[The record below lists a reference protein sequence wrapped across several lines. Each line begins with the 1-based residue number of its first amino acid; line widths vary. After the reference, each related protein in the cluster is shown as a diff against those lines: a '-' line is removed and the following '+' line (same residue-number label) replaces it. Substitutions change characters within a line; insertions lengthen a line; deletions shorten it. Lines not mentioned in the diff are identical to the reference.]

1 MKNILSS
8 ICPNKEKH
16 KEETSIDSEDY
27 LTKTI
32 GTFGLWQA
40 AVCGATALT
49 RFIVMWNMTAIFFLT
64 PDTEFECIQFKGIGN
79 KTANTCYDDCMKY
92 EYHNQ
97 GLQTTL
103 ISDYNLIC
111 DRQWLASMAQSVLM
125 LGFLVGTFLFGWIS
139 DRFGRRNSIVASVLI
154 NVIFMLATP
163 FSPNFWTF
171 SIFRLITGI
180 ASGGTLII
188 CIVIVMEIISKSH
201 REAASSVLVQPDA
214 LAQASLSIFAYYSP
228 NWNIYVLVYSV
239 ASIFILIII
248 LFIPESPRWLISR
261 GRIDEAIQIITKA
274 AQRNKLSTENIE
286 AIIKNSAEKLINKK
300 EVVNTTYLDLF
311 KTKELAIN
319 TTCIFVAWTVSGTC
333 FFGINQ
339 YMTFVGSNLYVAV
352 VVLGLIQMPVSL
364 GSWIINKYLGRRI
377 ASLGIFTLGGI
388 VMILLIF
395 AEDYYWPA
403 TILGIIG
410 FGAVSSIFTVT
421 YIYASELFP
430 TPLRNMAFGLTSTG
444 AKFGAMVAPFIA
456 NLKPQ
461 WVPSVVFAGML
472 FVGALS
478 CLPLQETK
486 GRNLKDTVS

>member
-1 MKNILSS
+1 
-8 ICPNKEKH
+8 
-16 KEETSIDSEDY
+16 
-27 LTKTI
+27 
-32 GTFGLWQA
+32 
-40 AVCGATALT
+40 
-49 RFIVMWNMTAIFFLT
+49 
-64 PDTEFECIQFKGIGN
+64 
-79 KTANTCYDDCMKY
+79 
-92 EYHNQ
+92 
-97 GLQTTL
+97 
-103 ISDYNLIC
+103 
-111 DRQWLASMAQSVLM
+111 
-125 LGFLVGTFLFGWIS
+125 
-139 DRFGRRNSIVASVLI
+139 
-154 NVIFMLATP
+154 MLATP
-163 FSPNFWTF
+163 FSPNFWIF
-171 SIFRLITGI
+171 SIFRFITGI
-180 ASGGTLII
+180 ASGGTLIT
-188 CIVIVMEIISKSH
+188 CIVIIMEIISKNH

-214 LAQASLSIFAYYSP
+214 LAQASLAIFAYYSP
-228 NWNIYVLVYSV
+228 NWNVYVLVYSI
-239 ASIFILIII
+239 ASIFILIIV

-261 GRIDEAIQIITKA
+261 GRIDEAIQVITKA

-286 AIIKNSAEKLINKK
+286 AIIKNSAEELRINKK

-319 TTCIFVAWTVSGTC
+319 TTCILIAWTISGTC

-352 VVLGLIQMPVSL
+352 VVLGLIQMPVGL

-377 ASLGIFTLGGI
+377 ASVGILGLGGI
-388 VMILLIF
+388 VMILLLF
-395 AEDYYWPA
+395 TEEYYWPA

-410 FGAVSSIFTVT
+410 FSAVSSIFTIT

-461 WVPSVVFAGML
+461 WVPSVVFACML

-478 CLPLQETK
+478 CLPLPETK